1 MEPMM
6 DRRDMTPAEPGRPI
20 LPALSVS
27 LLLGGVAPF
36 VAYQVLSRLGESP
49 VASLSATAAFPAAG
63 VVLGWVR
70 ARRLDGIGLLS
81 LVVITIGLAATLLSG
96 DPRLY
101 LARGS
106 FGTGAFGAV
115 CVASLGVRRPL
126 MFYLG
131 RQLSSGDDR
140 DRQAAY
146 DERWDSAAFRCRMRI
161 LTLTWGIAYLAEA
174 AARVPLVG
182 ALPPSVV
189 LITSPALGYG
199 AAGLLLLWTMAYAG
213 GEMGCGHIS
222 SRGDSAR

>member
-1 MEPMM
+1 ME
-6 DRRDMTPAEPGRPI
+6 RRHETPARSGRGI
-20 LPALSVS
+20 LPALSIS

-36 VAYQVLSRLGESP
+36 VAYQVLSRLGVSP
-49 VASLSATAAFPAAG
+49 VAALTATAAFPTAG

-81 LVVITIGLAATLLSG
+81 LVVIAIGLAATLLSG

-101 LARGS
+101 LVRGA

-115 CVASLGVRRPL
+115 CVVSLAVRRPL

-140 DRQAAY
+140 NRQAAY
-146 DERWDSAAFRCRMRI
+146 DQHWSSAAFRRRIRI

-174 AARVPLVG
+174 AARVLVVG
-182 ALPPSVV
+182 ALPPS
-189 LITSPALGYG
+189 LARIASPLLGYG
-199 AAGLLLLWTMAYAG
+199 VAGLLVLWSMAYAG
-213 GEMGCGHIS
+213 AEMGCGHIPI
-222 SRGDSAR
+222 RGVDAR